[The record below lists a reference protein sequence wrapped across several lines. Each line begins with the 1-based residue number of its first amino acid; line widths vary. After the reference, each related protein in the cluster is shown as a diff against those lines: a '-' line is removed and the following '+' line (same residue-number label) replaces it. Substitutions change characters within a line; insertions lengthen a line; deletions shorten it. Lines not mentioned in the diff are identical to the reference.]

1 MGTLSSFQRTG
12 RIVGVLVR
20 HGVLGVVDQLRRN
33 DSSAGQKLGRRL
45 AKALD
50 DLGPTFVKFGQILST
65 REDIVPAAFAAELG
79 TLRDDAAPISASA
92 IRKQIERSLGTPVA
106 LAFARFDD
114 APLAA
119 GSIAQVHCARTF
131 DGDEVVVKV
140 RRPGIGRTI
149 ANDLELLRAA
159 IAKLTE
165 LFPALERHD
174 ADGFAREFGR
184 GLFAELDFER
194 EAKAITRMRRILGS
208 AATVPAVFPGLSAR
222 EVLTMERVDGR
233 PVSQLQDPDERSEVA
248 RALVACFANQYLH
261 GAMFHADPHAGN
273 ILRRPDGRIAL
284 LDLGSVG
291 EQSAAT
297 RRVLMRLSMAAA
309 RRNGTAMAR
318 AVLAMVHAPDTLDA
332 EAYEREMGA
341 LLDALVDRPL
351 GELRIGEVLGEVF
364 ALVRTHGL
372 RFRAEYFLLFRSAM
386 IVDGV
391 LRGLDP
397 TLDPIA
403 ATRSHIMR
411 SWYRPRWIGPAMW
424 LGLLAVY
431 HRAAGAVS
439 KLKLLT
445 DRSSGG

>member
-12 RIVGVLVR
+12 RIVRVLVR
-20 HGVLGVVDQLRRN
+20 HGVLGVLDQLRRGER
-33 DSSAGQKLGRRL
+33 SAGQKLGRRL

-65 REDIVPAAFAAELG
+65 REDIVPLAFAAELG
-79 TLRDDAAPISASA
+79 GLRDDAAPIPVGAV
-92 IRKQIERSLGTPVA
+92 RRQIERSLGTPVS

-114 APLAA
+114 IPLAA
-119 GSIAQVHCARTF
+119 GSIAQVHRACTF

-140 RRPGIGRTI
+140 RRPGIEKTI
-149 ANDLELLRAA
+149 ADDLELLRTA
-159 IAKLTE
+159 IDKLTE
-165 LFPALERHD
+165 VFPALGRHD

-194 EAKAITRMRRILGS
+194 EAAAIARMRKILGS
-208 AATVPAVFPGLSAR
+208 TASVPRVYPALSTR
-222 EVLTMERVDGR
+222 EVLTMELVEGR
-233 PVSQLQDPDERSEVA
+233 AISELRDPDERTAVA
-248 RALVACFANQYLH
+248 RTLVGCFANQYLL

-273 ILRRPDGRIAL
+273 ILRRPDGGIAL

-291 EQSAAT
+291 DQNATT
-297 RRVLMRLSMAAA
+297 RRALMRLSMAAA

-318 AVLAMVHAPDTLDA
+318 AVLSMVHAPDDLDA
-332 EAYEREMGA
+332 DAYEREMGA
-341 LLDALVDRPL
+341 LLDTLVDRPL
-351 GELRIGEVLGEVF
+351 GELRIGEVLREVF

-372 RFRAEYFLLFRSAM
+372 RFRSEYFLLFRSAM

-411 SWYRPRWIGPAMW
+411 SWYRPRWIGPALW

-431 HRAAGAVS
+431 HKAAGAVS
-439 KLKLLT
+439 KVRLLT
-445 DRSSGG
+445 GRSKPG